1 MTMEEKA
8 EEKGKYNEDC
18 NKKKKQEE
26 SMNEQVRK
34 SEEKDTPCPTS
45 HCEISGSIDV
55 REYSSNTGL
64 VQVVPLYFSILKSRF
79 RPVHVEGGGAYSCYH
94 GRLHV
99 LWDALDCY
107 CHHLNTHTHTRH
119 INTGSETYRQK
130 KPEKT
135 QRKKN

>member
-1 MTMEEKA
+1 
-8 EEKGKYNEDC
+8 
-18 NKKKKQEE
+18 
-26 SMNEQVRK
+26 MNEQVRK

-55 REYSSNTGL
+55 REYSSNTSL

-107 CHHLNTHTHTRH
+107 CHHLKTHTCTSHKHRFRNIQTKTARK
-119 INTGSETYRQK
+119 NTKKEKLKQLLKYKTILKYLTSTSTKKGSCF
-130 KPEKT
+130 
-135 QRKKN
+135 